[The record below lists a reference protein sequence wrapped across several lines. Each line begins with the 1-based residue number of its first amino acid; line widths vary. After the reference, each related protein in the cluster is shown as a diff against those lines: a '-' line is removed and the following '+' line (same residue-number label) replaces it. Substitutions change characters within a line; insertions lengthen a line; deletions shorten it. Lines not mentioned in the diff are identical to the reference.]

1 MPADTCNAMCDLTQR
16 VYRVFSTAPIKP
28 DQEALY
34 VDLDDV
40 RGQADVVRRL
50 DRRIRL
56 ADEATCQVLAG
67 HKGSGKSTELFQLKR
82 ELESGDSPYFVV
94 YFDVTQEVD
103 ANDVDFPDV
112 LIALVRQLAV
122 QLDERQAIKL
132 KPGYFKDRIQRL
144 GDLLTREIDFESF
157 DLQTALGSVSGK
169 IRSSPDARFEIR
181 KLLEPD
187 TSNLLYAANDVI
199 GEAIIELREKGFSGL
214 VVVVDD
220 LDKMAVRLHDDA
232 GCRTDEYLFVNRAA
246 QLTAFK
252 CHVVYTMPLSLV
264 YSHHEQ
270 NIAALYGGDVPV
282 VAMTKVRK
290 HPPSHAAFEPGVRRF
305 RQIIDARLTAAKAS
319 FEEVFDSAETC
330 KKLILLSGGQPTE
343 LMTLV
348 REAIVTHDLPID
360 DESVER
366 ARIEG
371 RREYARLLRED
382 HWPIIERIRST
393 GRYTR
398 TRETEQTFR
407 ELLDSRAI
415 LQYVNNEEW
424 YGLNPLVAD
433 IESPAKGPNRSRTS
447 PKSKKSKRT
456 SRTQRTR

>member
-1 MPADTCNAMCDLTQR
+1 MCDLTQR

-56 ADEATCQVLAG
+56 AEPQQPTCQVLAG
-67 HKGSGKSTELFQLKR
+67 HKGSGKSTELFRLKR
-82 ELESGDSPYFVV
+82 ELESGDSPFFVV

-122 QLDERQAIKL
+122 QLDEQQNIKL
-132 KPGYFKDRIQRL
+132 KPGYFKDRIHRL

-290 HPPSHAAFEPGVRRF
+290 QPPSNAAFEPGVRRF
-305 RQIIDARLTAAKAS
+305 RQIIDARLTAADAS

-348 REAIVTHDLPID
+348 RESIVTHDLPIN

-382 HWPIIERIRST
+382 HWPIIEKIRST
-393 GRYTR
+393 GRYSR

-433 IESPAKGPNRSRTS
+433 IVSPAKGLNRSRTS
-447 PKSKKSKRT
+447 GKSKKSKRT
-456 SRTQRTR
+456 SRPQRK